1 MAINNLYSLIN
12 SAWYV
17 EPKYGEAHLPLLF
30 NILSGHKIE
39 IPTGK
44 KQPEFGRM
52 GIKGASMDESNT
64 EEQFAAVVSIKSPIY
79 KYNQECG
86 PRGTKTHMRVL
97 DQLKRNSQ
105 VAGVVLDID
114 SGGGQVYGTPE
125 FHDFIKE
132 YPKPVVVYTDG
143 LLCSAAYYI
152 AAGANHIVANKRA
165 EAIGSIGAYAQFL
178 DLKGYYEK
186 QGAKL
191 IEAYADQST
200 EKNKA
205 VRELFSGN
213 TKTYIKEQ
221 LNPIVDN
228 FISDIKST
236 RNGVSEKVFKGA
248 TYPGPE
254 ALKLNLIDE
263 LGTLETAINKVF
275 ELSKNSN
282 SNKSQNTM
290 SKPQSF
296 PNLEKVL
303 GLETPLA
310 ETDNGSYLQGEQKT
324 TIENALSANAT
335 ALKNAQDA
343 QAKAEADLKTAQEE
357 KASVTTA
364 KLTALKAVAKE
375 AGVEDLA
382 DDADAEAVQTAIT
395 AKIQELNG
403 KPGASHTT
411 GAAEEN
417 EDEKYPYIDFNSSI
431 YKTK

>member
-1 MAINNLYSLIN
+1 
-12 SAWYV
+12 
-17 EPKYGEAHLPLLF
+17 
-30 NILSGHKIE
+30 
-39 IPTGK
+39 
-44 KQPEFGRM
+44 
-52 GIKGASMDESNT
+52 
-64 EEQFAAVVSIKSPIY
+64 
-79 KYNQECG
+79 
-86 PRGTKTHMRVL
+86 
-97 DQLKRNSQ
+97 
-105 VAGVVLDID
+105 
-114 SGGGQVYGTPE
+114 
-125 FHDFIKE
+125 
-132 YPKPVVVYTDG
+132 
-143 LLCSAAYYI
+143 
-152 AAGANHIVANKRA
+152 
-165 EAIGSIGAYAQFL
+165 
-178 DLKGYYEK
+178 
-186 QGAKL
+186 
-191 IEAYADQST
+191 
-200 EKNKA
+200 
-205 VRELFSGN
+205 
-213 TKTYIKEQ
+213 
-221 LNPIVDN
+221 
-228 FISDIKST
+228 
-236 RNGVSEKVFKGA
+236 
-248 TYPGPE
+248 
-254 ALKLNLIDE
+254 
-263 LGTLETAINKVF
+263 
-275 ELSKNSN
+275 
-282 SNKSQNTM
+282 M